1 MKLDHNGPIAQRAYR
16 GGLLTAVLA
25 MAMTVALAAPPTAVA
40 PDGIDAKRQQ
50 LAEIEADVAR
60 VDAALESAAEAYN
73 GARYRLTDIDGRIQ
87 ENTGDINTNERSLTR
102 ARIALG
108 DRLRVLYVRPQPST
122 AEVLLTSTSVAAVT
136 ERLDLL
142 ERITRRDA
150 DVAGRIRVHRVALD
164 RARQQLKTD
173 QKAAERE
180 LATSERER
188 ERVAGLLEERQRVL
202 GQVEGDLAKLLSAR
216 QEAERRQAAVRA
228 QQARDRV
235 ASTPQATTPAATPA
249 TPATEP
255 AQSTPIP
262 SGSGNS
268 AAVALALEQLGVP
281 YKWAGASPSEGFD
294 CSGLLSYVYGKIG
307 KSVPH
312 YTGAIW
318 SSFPRVPRDQLQ
330 PGDIVFFRADLG
342 HAGMYMGG
350 GQYVHAP
357 QTGDVVKVSSLNSR
371 SDYQGAVRP

>member
-1 MKLDHNGPIAQRAYR
+1 MNLDHNGPIAQRVYR
-16 GGLLTAVLA
+16 GGLLTATLA
-25 MAMTVALAAPPTAVA
+25 MAITLALAAPPTAFA
-40 PDGIDAKRQQ
+40 PDGIDAKRHQ

-60 VDAALESAAEAYN
+60 VDVALEGAAEAYN
-73 GARYRLTDIDGRIQ
+73 GARYRLSDIEERIHQ
-87 ENTGDINTNERSLTR
+87 NTGDINTNERSLAR

-108 DRLRVLYVRPQPST
+108 DRLRALYVHPPSST
-122 AEVLLTSTSVAAVT
+122 AEVLLTSTSVTAVT

-142 ERITRRDA
+142 ERTTRLDA
-150 DVAGRIRVHRVALD
+150 NVVGRIRTHRVALD
-164 RARQQLKTD
+164 RARKQLQTD
-173 QKAAERE
+173 QKAATRE
-180 LATSERER
+180 LATAEQER
-188 ERVAGLLEERQRVL
+188 ERVAGLLQERQQVL
-202 GQVEGDLAKLLSAR
+202 GQVKGDLARLLRAK
-216 QEAERRQAAVRA
+216 QEAERRQAAVQA

-235 ASTPQATTPAATPA
+235 AATPQAAAPAATPA
-249 TPATEP
+249 SSSEPTPSAP
-255 AQSTPIP
+255 LP
-262 SGSGNS
+262 SGGGNS

-294 CSGLLSYVYGKIG
+294 CSGLLSYVYGKLG

-318 SSFPRVPRDQLQ
+318 ASFPKVPREQLQ
-330 PGDIVFFRADLG
+330 PGDIVFYRADLG

-357 QTGDVVKVSSLNSR
+357 QTGDVVKVTSMSSR